1 MLQIKIFRKS
11 TLYVVAI
18 IFSLAISS
26 CKSNPAP
33 KPINPTP
40 LEKPDPLEK
49 PELDTIPVTPV
60 SPVPPVPVPDAK
72 SVVITK
78 NMLKLEA
85 EHPGLL
91 APILSLKE
99 TTPKTYWFIVS
110 WLKTNYKTPDW
121 TNYGSDT
128 WQKQAKIKGID
139 CSGLARVMHD
149 KVFGYKIAGSSRGLL
164 KKYSKEIKRGIA
176 KMGDLV
182 FFKAPNAKNDNIIHV
197 GVYLKDNYFVHAT
210 STKSAADGLGLN
222 VSSLEDKRWNDNLV
236 AVGRVKDEF
245 LKEEM

>member
-33 KPINPTP
+33 VPPVPVPAPLPPVPPIP
-40 LEKPDPLEK
+40 
-49 PELDTIPVTPV
+49 PVP
-60 SPVPPVPVPDAK
+60 PVPPVPVPDAK

-149 KVFGYKIAGSSRGLL
+149 KVFGYEIEGPSRMLL
-164 KKYSKEIKRGIA
+164 TEFSEKIKRGIA

>member
-11 TLYVVAI
+11 ILYVVAI

-33 KPINPTP
+33 QPINPTP
-40 LEKPDPLEK
+40 QPIDPPPIEK
-49 PELDTIPVTPV
+49 LDTILV
-60 SPVPPVPVPDAK
+60 SKELVVIADSVQVPK
-72 SVVITK
+72 SAAITK

-85 EHPGLL
+85 EYPGLL
-91 APILSLKE
+91 EPILSLKK
-99 TTPKTYWFIVS
+99 TKPKTYWFIVS
-110 WLKTNYKTPDW
+110 WLGSHYDTPDW

-164 KKYSKEIKRGIA
+164 SKYSKKIKRSAA

-182 FFKAPNAKNDNIIHV
+182 FFKTYQSESNRITHI
-197 GVYLKDNYFVHAT
+197 GVYLMDNYFVHAT
-210 STKSAADGLGLN
+210 STKSAAKGLGLN
-222 VSSLEDKRWNDNLV
+222 VSSLEDKRWNDDLV

-245 LKEEM
+245 LKKEM

>member
-33 KPINPTP
+33 VPQP
-40 LEKPDPLEK
+40 PDPR
-49 PELDTIPVTPV
+49 PVR
-60 SPVPPVPVPDAK
+60 PVPPVPK
-72 SVVITK
+72 LEITE

-85 EHPGLL
+85 EHPDLL
-91 APILSLKE
+91 APILSLKV

-149 KVFGYKIAGSSRGLL
+149 QVFGYKIAGSSRGLL
-164 KKYSKEIKRGIA
+164 SKYSKEIKRSTA

-182 FFKAPNAKNDNIIHV
+182 FFKTYKSESNRITHI
-197 GVYLKDNYFVHAT
+197 GVYLMDNYFVHAT
-210 STKSAADGLGLN
+210 STKSAAKGLGLN
-222 VSSLEDKRWNDNLV
+222 VSSLEDKRWNDDLV

>member
-33 KPINPTP
+33 
-40 LEKPDPLEK
+40 
-49 PELDTIPVTPV
+49 
-60 SPVPPVPVPDAK
+60 VPPVPVPAPLPPVPDPRP
-72 SVVITK
+72 VPPVPNLEITE

-85 EHPGLL
+85 RYPDLL
-91 APILSLKE
+91 APILSLKKAK
-99 TTPKTYWFIVS
+99 PKTYWFIVS
-110 WLKTNYKTPDW
+110 WLGTHYDTPDW

-149 KVFGYKIAGSSRGLL
+149 QVFGYKIAGSSRGLL
-164 KKYSKEIKRGIA
+164 SKYSKEIKRSTA

-182 FFKAPNAKNDNIIHV
+182 FFKTYKSESNRITHI
-197 GVYLKDNYFVHAT
+197 GVYLMDNYFVHAT
-210 STKSAADGLGLN
+210 STKSAAKGLGLN
-222 VSSLEDKRWNDNLV
+222 VSSLEDKRWNDDLV

>member
-33 KPINPTP
+33 
-40 LEKPDPLEK
+40 
-49 PELDTIPVTPV
+49 
-60 SPVPPVPVPDAK
+60 VPPVPVPAPLPPVPPVPDPRPVPPLPDPDPK
-72 SVVITK
+72 PVVITK

-85 EHPGLL
+85 EHPDLL
-91 APILSLKE
+91 APILSLKKAK
-99 TTPKTYWFIVS
+99 PKTYWFIVS

-121 TNYGSDT
+121 TNYDSDT

-149 KVFGYKIAGSSRGLL
+149 KVFGYKIAGSSQGLL
-164 KKYSKEIKRGIA
+164 SKYSEKIDRSA
-176 KMGDLV
+176 VKMGDLV
-182 FFKAPNAKNDNIIHV
+182 FFKAPYSKSNKIIHI
-197 GVYLKDNYFVHAT
+197 GVYLMDNYFVHAT
-210 STKSAADGLGLN
+210 STRSAAKGLGLN
-222 VSSLEDKRWNDNLV
+222 VSSLEDKRWNDELV

>member
-33 KPINPTP
+33 VPQP
-40 LEKPDPLEK
+40 PDPR
-49 PELDTIPVTPV
+49 
-60 SPVPPVPVPDAK
+60 PVPPVPK
-72 SVVITK
+72 LEITE

-85 EHPGLL
+85 EHPDLL
-91 APILSLKE
+91 APILSLKV

-149 KVFGYKIAGSSRGLL
+149 QVFGYKIAGSSRGLL
-164 KKYSKEIKRGIA
+164 SKYSKEIKRSTA

-182 FFKAPNAKNDNIIHV
+182 FFKTYKSESNRITHI
-197 GVYLKDNYFVHAT
+197 GVYLMDNYFVHAT
-210 STKSAADGLGLN
+210 STKSAAKGLGLN
-222 VSSLEDKRWNDNLV
+222 VSSLEDKRWNDDLV

-245 LKEEM
+245 LKKEM

>member
-33 KPINPTP
+33 VPPVPVPAPLPPVPPIP
-40 LEKPDPLEK
+40 
-49 PELDTIPVTPV
+49 PVP
-60 SPVPPVPVPDAK
+60 PVPPVPVPDAK

-149 KVFGYKIAGSSRGLL
+149 QVFGYKIAGSSRGLL
-164 KKYSKEIKRGIA
+164 SKYSKEIKRSTA

-182 FFKAPNAKNDNIIHV
+182 FFKTYKSESNRITHI
-197 GVYLKDNYFVHAT
+197 GVYLMDNYFVHAT
-210 STKSAADGLGLN
+210 SIRSAADGLGLN
-222 VSSLEDKRWNDNLV
+222 VSSLEDKRWNDDLV